1 MRMAVNNLPSSRAS
15 KKWFKENGYLI
26 VDRVVPPEI
35 CDTWKLTALRV
46 AQDSGRSIQR
56 EGGSDVLRY
65 RVVTGDAIK
74 TCWPELYD
82 FYSAPEL
89 RSWIAEVTGAQGI
102 VLSPH
107 LQSAININVL
117 NEPGE
122 VYRWH
127 FDAVPYTALLYLS
140 DSEREDGGF
149 LEFYPNA
156 NLESP
161 NVPRRERKIRFIPRR
176 GSLVLMDGTRC
187 YHRVSPILRR
197 HFRISIPMVFPAQA
211 SQARPENLDSYL
223 YDQAA

>member
-1 MRMAVNNLPSSRAS
+1 MKVLPSSRAS
-15 KKWFKENGYLI
+15 KERFRKNGYLV
-26 VDRVVPPEI
+26 VDKVIPSGLR
-35 CDTWKLTALRV
+35 DSWKLTALRI
-46 AQDSGRSIQR
+46 AQDTGRSIR
-56 EGGSDVLRY
+56 KEVGNEILRY
-65 RVVTGDAIK
+65 RVVTGETIRD
-74 TCWPELYD
+74 CWPELYD
-82 FYSAPEL
+82 FYSAREL
-89 RSWIAEVTGAQGI
+89 RSWISEVTGTEGI
-102 VLSPH
+102 TLSSH

-127 FDAVPYTALLYLS
+127 FDAEPYTALLYLS
-140 DSEREDGGF
+140 DSEPADGGC

-156 NLESP
+156 NLESSQMP
-161 NVPRRERKIRFIPRR
+161 TAQERIKFRPRC

-197 HFRISIPMVFPAQA
+197 HERVSIPMVFPAQA

>member
-1 MRMAVNNLPSSRAS
+1 MVVSSLPSSIAS
-15 KKWFKENGYLI
+15 KEWFTDNGYLI
-26 VDRVVPPEI
+26 VDKVIPPDL
-35 CDTWKLTALRV
+35 CDSWRQTALRI
-46 AQDSGRSIQR
+46 AQDTGRSIRKETGNDLLQ
-56 EGGSDVLRY
+56 Y
-65 RVVTGDAIK
+65 RVVTGETIK
-74 TCWPELYD
+74 DCWPELYD
-82 FYSAPEL
+82 FYSAPDL
-89 RSWIAEVTGAQGI
+89 RSWISELTGTQGI
-102 VLSPH
+102 ALSSH

-140 DSEREDGGF
+140 DSQPEDGGF

-156 NLESP
+156 NLKNSETLP
-161 NVPRRERKIRFIPRR
+161 AQEKIQFLPRR

-197 HFRISIPMVFPAQA
+197 HERISIPMVFPTQ
-211 SQARPENLDSYL
+211 SRQARPENLDSYL